1 MTKKGLVDRYP
12 LLENTKETAMK
23 TKSIPILAA
32 AALAGTSMTQA
43 QTVYEM
49 FGSSSAEN
57 AYNWSSTEQYQPWG
71 GSTVPSELS
80 DYIRLNGVRGDG
92 SADSYVNFD
101 VARASFDYL
110 MVGSNAASDGLKGD
124 HYINFT
130 SAGGSGFY
138 FKNFTNKG
146 HSSTV
151 AFTASNGGGN
161 VVIYDNTYLKL
172 GSTTTPSGTTKTGT
186 TLKIGKGVELNFQSE
201 TALYTSDSALEGQLV
216 VAGKFS
222 TQTALN
228 MRSAKTTTKSA
239 ILVEKGGT
247 ANINGVLRM
256 FEGDTKITVD
266 GKLTT
271 NGLVVKPATTKTTFI
286 LGDEGL
292 IDFGD
297 ANSAANIAN
306 GKMVYIENFRENA
319 IRMGTANESEYQKL
333 KALIESSFF
342 VKSGGDWKNGLSLTS
357 DGYLTAVPEPASY
370 TTAAAAI
377 ALAAAACRRRK

>member
-1 MTKKGLVDRYP
+1 M
-12 LLENTKETAMK
+12 
-23 TKSIPILAA
+23 
-32 AALAGTSMTQA
+32 AG
-43 QTVYEM
+43 
-49 FGSSSAEN
+49 
-57 AYNWSSTEQYQPWG
+57 
-71 GSTVPSELS
+71 
-80 DYIRLNGVRGDG
+80 
-92 SADSYVNFD
+92 
-101 VARASFDYL
+101 ASFDYL

-186 TLKIGKGVELNFQSE
+186 TLKIGRGVELNFQSE

-216 VAGKFS
+216 VEGKFS

-292 IDFGD
+292 IDFGN

-370 TTAAAAI
+370 ATAAAAI